1 MEPSLGARTA
11 SSAETMCAAA
21 TACGRWPSCSQP
33 RPLSARSIVVCT
45 AGLLLCVCA
54 SADYAP
60 LGELRDL
67 MLIYAGKGDWKTEDF
82 RPYVAHLAG
91 PDGNQPRDWF
101 YDSFLFMQYGDAP
114 SGALYIDGKTDKAD
128 WEAFR
133 RLIFDPASHLH
144 ALDRAVD
151 EAAKVLGPPPRR
163 IPIVV
168 MIPYPH
174 PAEADFGDVD
184 GDGKSE
190 NLREE
195 GDLGKVIRWHLDAV
209 IDEFAKAKFAHLK
222 LCGFYW
228 MIEWLSGER
237 SESAVRDAAVA
248 VHERG
253 LKFVWIPC
261 WGAGDAER
269 SAELGFD
276 LSYLQPNYAF
286 MYQAHLE
293 ADPQRL
299 CEAAERAAGHGL
311 GIEIE
316 LDPATPQ
323 DPRFRQNLIDYLS
336 HGADTRDGYMRR
348 APHAYYQS
356 SYIIKEL
363 HNSPLPA
370 NRRLYDALYQ
380 FARGTYAGGVDRS
393 LAAGRACRFAT
404 PPKDAPAKD
413 AQRCLTDGR
422 ERELLTGEVGAVTW
436 AGKASVE
443 LDLGGLR
450 PVGGV
455 WAHWQVPQP
464 GPPAPTWIAAS
475 SSASAEGD
483 DWADVPALAPAQ
495 VEPPPSDARFSTG
508 AIAVRLERREA
519 RRVRVEVWGEPGAGV
534 TLDEVQ
540 VLPATPLAVNQQCI
554 VRPAPDQPALDAGDL
569 LTDGLYADPVH
580 TDRTATWKRGPVEIN
595 LDLGLR
601 AYLSGVAIHLPG
613 EGKEPPRWVEVR
625 TGAQE
630 GEWAE
635 GATWRST
642 GKDRGE
648 WLRVGFPPRDAQRI
662 ALRVEPG
669 DRPFGCDEIEMTTP
683 VNLGLRRP
691 YRVAPPWTSKYPDDG
706 KKLTDGVRMAHD
718 FSEGKAVGWSL
729 ADPTI
734 TIDLG
739 QEHPVDSVNVGAE
752 GGGLGW
758 VFLPTQVTVLVSTD
772 GSTFRL
778 AGELKPEGRE
788 SGNEALVEALRV
800 PTGGV
805 RARTVRVCVRRHGW
819 AMLDEIEV
827 MSGGRNVAAGRP
839 YFVTPPPD
847 PQEKYADTTGGVL
860 TDGEWGGLAWG
871 EGKTVGWEGVK
882 PVIELDLGRAVTVRK
897 VRAYVLGGGP
907 GAVWFPDMISLSTSK
922 EPVRDGWIAAGSTT
936 EHPAESGDQGVGAFM
951 DVTLGGSACQH
962 MRVEIE
968 PHGWVMLGEIEVY
981 GE

>member
-1 MEPSLGARTA
+1 MESRGLRRWVSFGI
-11 SSAETMCAAA
+11 MAA
-21 TACGRWPSCSQP
+21 
-33 RPLSARSIVVCT
+33 
-45 AGLLLCVCA
+45 LLCVHACA
-54 SADYAP
+54 EYAP
-60 LGELRDL
+60 PGDLRDL
-67 MLIYAGKGDWKTEDF
+67 MLIYAGKGDWKDDDF
-82 RPYVAHLAG
+82 RPYVAYLAG
-91 PDGNQPRDWF
+91 PDGDQPQDWF

-114 SGALYIDGKTDKAD
+114 SGAQYIDGKTNKAD

-144 ALDRAVD
+144 ALDRAID

-195 GDLGKVIRWHLDAV
+195 ADLGKAIRWHLDAV
-209 IDEFAKAKFAHLK
+209 IGEFAKAKFTHLQ
-222 LCGFYW
+222 LYGFYW
-228 MIEWLSGER
+228 MIEWLSGPR
-237 SESAVRDAAVA
+237 SEQAVRDAAA
-248 VHERG
+248 AAHERG

-261 WGAGDAER
+261 WGADDAER

-323 DPRFRQNLIDYLS
+323 DPRFRQNLVDYLS
-336 HGADTRDGYMRR
+336 HGADNRDGYMRR

-363 HNSPLPA
+363 HDSPLA
-370 NRRLYDALYQ
+370 VNRRLYDALYQ
-380 FARGTYAGGVDRS
+380 FARGAYAGGVDRS
-393 LAAGRACRFAT
+393 LAAGRPCRFVA
-404 PPKDAPAKD
+404 PPKETPAKD
-413 AQRCLTDGR
+413 AERCLTDGR

-436 AGKASVE
+436 AAKASVE

-455 WAHWQVPQP
+455 RAHYLLPQP
-464 GPPAPTWIAAS
+464 GATAPTWLAVS
-475 SSASAEGD
+475 SSASTEGD

-495 VEPPPSDARFSTG
+495 VEPPPSDARFHTG

-519 RRVRVEVWGEPGAGV
+519 RRVRVEVWGELGTDV

-540 VLPATPLAVNQQCI
+540 VLPATLAVNQQCT
-554 VRPAPDQPALDAGDL
+554 VQRAPDEPGLDAGEL
-569 LTDGLYADPVH
+569 LADGLYADPVH
-580 TDRTATWKRGPVEIN
+580 TNRVAMWERGPVGID

-601 AYLSGVAIHLPG
+601 VYLSGVAIHLPQ
-613 EGKEPPRWVEVR
+613 EGKEPPVAPRLVEVR
-625 TGAQE
+625 TSTSK
-630 GEWAE
+630 GEWVE
-635 GATWRST
+635 GTTWRSM
-642 GKDRGE
+642 GRDSEE

-669 DRPFGCDEIEMTTP
+669 DRPFRCDEIEVTTP
-683 VNLGLRRP
+683 VNLALHRS
-691 YRVAPPWTSKYPDDG
+691 YRVEPPWTSKYPDDG
-706 KKLTDGVRMAHD
+706 KKLTDGARMAHD

-734 TIDLG
+734 AIDLG
-739 QEHPVDSVNVGAE
+739 QEHLVDSVNLGAE

-772 GSTFRL
+772 GSTFRP
-778 AGELKPEGRE
+778 AGELKPEARE
-788 SGNEALVEALRV
+788 SGDEALVETLRV
-800 PTGGV
+800 PMGGV

-819 AMLDEIEV
+819 AMLDEVEV

-847 PQEKYADTTGGVL
+847 PEGKYADTTGGAL

-907 GAVWFPDMISLSTSK
+907 GAVWFPDKIKVSVS
-922 EPVRDGWIAAGSTT
+922 EDPVGGEWTAADSTT
-936 EHPAESGDQGVGAFM
+936 EHAAESGNQGIGAFM
-951 DVTLGGSACQH
+951 DMTLNGSRCQYL
-962 MRVEIE
+962 RVEIE

-981 GE
+981 EE